1 MILRLLLNLLRF
13 LNLFDKQKKP
23 KTILMFWL
31 NKTFLLLFLFFITN
45 FAIADT
51 IYFKD
56 GGLAKGKVVEEG
68 DKKIKIKFQN
78 TEGYIEVY
86 KETIQSIEKESE
98 QAQETNQQLQ
108 ALEPN
113 IQQKENNTAPAPNI
127 SLENIN
133 SAKNYEELQEP
144 KPKTVEQKTEPFV
157 KNNINIQQN
166 SYKFENMQK
175 LWLICALSIIL
186 VTFLILSPKMIYK
199 FKIYNRSR
207 SDYLQARG
215 TYHLQQIKI
224 PLRKLKERI
233 NKLKSEESQLIA
245 QIKNLREERSA
256 KLLEA
261 LTRFVVQNQFT
272 NVKGIGP
279 TLRARILAHCF
290 DGTLQS
296 LKRANAVRGI
306 GGEKYYAICQWVKEV
321 EYRLPDL
328 LKDDFPNKNSIIE
341 EYNQLGLSLNINL
354 KNTRKEISESMELW
368 ISSLKAKDSLGKV
381 KIVHFIKSYHF
392 NKEASKIVNVYLQG
406 IFPEWG
412 KMPQWFKTLVSEYG
426 S

>member
-1 MILRLLLNLLRF
+1 MN
-13 LNLFDKQKKP
+13 KP
-23 KTILMFWL
+23 KIILMFRL

-45 FAIADT
+45 FAVADT

-56 GGLAKGKVVEEG
+56 GGFAKGKVVEES
-68 DKKIKIKFQN
+68 DKKIRIKFQN
-78 TEGYIEVY
+78 AEGYIEVY
-86 KETIQSIEKESE
+86 KETIQSIEKESK
-98 QAQETNQQLQ
+98 QAQETTQQLQ
-108 ALEPN
+108 PLEQN

-133 SAKNYEELQEP
+133 SAKKYEKLKDPNP
-144 KPKTVEQKTEPFV
+144 KNVGQKTETS
-157 KNNINIQQN
+157 INI
-166 SYKFENMQK
+166 QK
-175 LWLICALSIIL
+175 LWLISALTIIF
-186 VTFLILSPKMIYK
+186 VILLMFFPKMVYK
-199 FKIYNRSR
+199 FKIYNRAR

-233 NKLKSEESQLIA
+233 NKLVSEESQLIN
-245 QIKNLREERSA
+245 QINNLREDRSA

-272 NVKGIGP
+272 NVKGVGP
-279 TLRARILAHCF
+279 TLRERILTHCF

-296 LKRANAVRGI
+296 LKRANTVRGI

-321 EYRLPDL
+321 EYRLQDL

-341 EYNQLGLSLNINL
+341 EYNRLGLSLNSNL
-354 KNTRKEISESMELW
+354 KNTRKNVSEL
-368 ISSLKAKDSLGKV
+368 IILRDISLKAKDNLEKV
-381 KIVHFIKSYHF
+381 KISHFIKSYRF
-392 NKEASKIVNVYLQG
+392 NQEVSKSVNEYLQG

-412 KMPQWFKTLVSEYG
+412 KIPEWYKTLIS
-426 S
+426 